1 MAFNIVLQQNLSPD
15 NQLTKNVSDLITLS
29 GILREDKTDIINPV
43 VLVET
48 EYEKMAAVN
57 YAYIN
62 LFNRSY
68 FVTKIEIMR
77 SYKPD
82 ENTPRVI
89 TYALHL
95 KVDVLSSF
103 ASAIRDNTA
112 IIKRNENSSNLLLN
126 DGFFKVQQNPHITV
140 VKFPG
145 GFTGTTDAE
154 FILVMA
160 GNSGGVI

>member
-1 MAFNIVLQQNLSPD
+1 MAFNIILQQNLSPE

-68 FVTKIEIMR
+68 FVTRLEILR

-103 ASAIRDNTA
+103 ASEIKSNTA
-112 IIKRNENSSNLLLN
+112 IIRRNENASNILLN
-126 DGFFKVQQNPHITV
+126 DGYFKVQQNPYIV
-140 VKFPG
+140 ELKYPG
-145 GFTGTTDAE
+145 GFLGTAAPE
-154 FILVMA
+154 FVLAMA
-160 GNSGGVI
+160 GS

>member
-1 MAFNIVLQQNLSPD
+1 MAFNIILQKNLSPE

-29 GILREDKTDIINPV
+29 GILREDRTDIINPV
-43 VLVET
+43 ILVET
-48 EYEKMAAVN
+48 EYEKMADVN

-68 FVTKIEIMR
+68 FVTRLEIMR

-103 ASAIRDNTA
+103 AAQIRGNTA
-112 IIKRNENSSNLLLN
+112 IIRRNENANNILLN
-126 DGFFKVQQNPHITV
+126 DGYFKVQQNPHIIV
-140 VKFPG
+140 VEYPN
-145 GFTGTTDAE
+145 GFLGQSNPE
-154 FILVMA
+154 FVLAMA
-160 GNSGGVI
+160 GS

>member
-1 MAFNIVLQQNLSPD
+1 MAFNIILQQNLSPE

-29 GILREDKTDIINPV
+29 GILREDRTDIINPV

-57 YAYIN
+57 YAFIN

-68 FVTKIEIMR
+68 FVTKLEIMR

-82 ENTPRVI
+82 EETPRVI

-103 ASAIRDNTA
+103 ASAIRSNTA
-112 IIKRNENSSNLLLN
+112 IIKRNENAYNIRVN
-126 DGFFKVQQNPHITV
+126 DGVFTVRQDPHIV
-140 VKFPG
+140 YRKFIGPAGG
-145 GFTGTTDAE
+145 GFTAPE
-154 FILVMA
+154 FVLAIA
-160 GNSGGVI
+160 GS

>member
-1 MAFNIVLQQNLSPD
+1 MAFNIVLQQNLSPE
-15 NQLTKNVSDLITLS
+15 NQLDKNVSDLITLS

-43 VLVET
+43 ILVET
-48 EYEKMAAVN
+48 EYEKMADVN

-68 FVTKIEIMR
+68 FVTRLEIMR

-82 ENTPRVI
+82 ENTPRMI

-103 ASAIRDNTA
+103 ASEIRNNSA
-112 IIKRNENSSNLLLN
+112 IIKRNQNANNILLN
-126 DGFFKVQQNPHITV
+126 DGFFKVKQNPIIV
-140 VKFPG
+140 PVEFPQ
-145 GFTGTTDAE
+145 GFSGTPE
-154 FILVMA
+154 FVLAMA
-160 GNSGGVI
+160 GS